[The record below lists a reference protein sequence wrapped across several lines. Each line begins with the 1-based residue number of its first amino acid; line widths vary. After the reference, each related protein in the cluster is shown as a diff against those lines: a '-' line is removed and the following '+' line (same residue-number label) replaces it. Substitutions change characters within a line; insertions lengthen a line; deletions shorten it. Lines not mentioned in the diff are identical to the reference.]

1 MNMKNLIKYGLLA
14 SMMTLVVSLSGQ
26 SISNSAYNVFGLG
39 SLEQTGL
46 ISFEGMGY
54 AAIGARPDELVN
66 IKNPAALNSI
76 NGRGF
81 TQIFDVGISFSHLYQ
96 QSGNETAGG
105 TFGGLHDL
113 NYWFKTHQKWAWSVG
128 LSRFSDASYDIID
141 TPSGALANEESI
153 VEHLGNGGST
163 QVYFAG
169 AYSLFPS
176 LHLGAKTG
184 FLFGGLQSDESLFLA
199 QPGTSLLIE
208 KDRSFLTSF
217 VELGLQFE
225 QSLGASSKLV
235 LGGTYRPGN
244 TVTMKQDEVIIGDTG
259 PSNDSLFAESSD
271 NLFIPRKVGVGLG
284 FQLKSWDFNLDY
296 EYENW
301 GKNEEQ
307 DRFEYQDRF
316 ITSFGAQF
324 VKDKRSEKLIE
335 RTAFRIG
342 GGLHSNYVAAGGEDY
357 LSQYYT
363 MGIGLPAR
371 RGTAAVNLSYQYYRS
386 GTSDFGLIREST
398 NTISVNI
405 TFKDIWFRK
414 KAFY

>member
-1 MNMKNLIKYGLLA
+1 MKNLIKYSLLG
-14 SMMTLVVSLSGQ
+14 SVWILCFGSVGQ
-26 SISNSAYNVFGLG
+26 SISNSAYNVFGIG

-46 ISFEGMGY
+46 ISYEGMGY
-54 AAIGARPDELVN
+54 AAIGARPDDLVN

-96 QSGNETAGG
+96 QSVNETADG

-113 NYWFKTHQKWAWSVG
+113 NYWFKTHPKWAWSVG
-128 LSRFSDASYDIID
+128 ISKFSDASFDIID
-141 TPSGALANEESI
+141 TPSGVLANDESS
-153 VEHLGNGGST
+153 VEHFGNGGST

-169 AYSLFPS
+169 AYSLLPS
-176 LHLGAKTG
+176 LHFGAKTG
-184 FLFGGLQSDESLFLA
+184 FLFGGLQSDESLFLS

-208 KDRSFLTSF
+208 NDRSFFTSF
-217 VELGLQFE
+217 VELGIQYE
-225 QSLGASSKLV
+225 QSLGAASKLV
-235 LGGTYRPGN
+235 VGGLFRPGN
-244 TVTMKQDEVIIGDTG
+244 AVSVKEEEVIIGDTG
-259 PSNDSLFAESSD
+259 LTNDSLFANGNSS
-271 NLFIPRKVGVGLG
+271 LFIPQKLGGGLG
-284 FQLKSWDFNLDY
+284 LRLKSWDFNLDY

-307 DRFEYQDRF
+307 DRFDYKDRF

-324 VKDKRSEKLIE
+324 VKDRYSEKLID

-342 GGLHSNYVAAGGEDY
+342 GGLHSNYVSVDGEDY

-363 MGIGLPAR
+363 VGLGFPAR
-371 RGTAAVNLSYQYYRS
+371 RGTAALNLSYQYYRS

-398 NTISVNI
+398 NTLSVNI
-405 TFKDIWFRK
+405 TFKDVWFRK
-414 KAFY
+414 KVFY